1 MDPDL
6 PFTPLETG
14 TLEPM
19 PVAETRERQPKLPP
33 GKWIHK
39 NLFNNWYNSAITVV
53 LGVSVIAATYFLLRF
68 VFVTARWAPVI
79 ENLTLF
85 MVGRF
90 PRTAANDQ
98 LWRVVAQV
106 LIWSGAMG
114 LAWGAA
120 VSGAKF
126 RAMQAGVEYTEDTLL
141 TRLRRYWSLIGL
153 IVLLLVIAKTFG
165 PALVVIAAVAIGAAL
180 QMVGARIPGQ
190 YAGVTW
196 AGVAFLGVLGY
207 QIVSGFVGTGWLWL
221 FLPIVLASVSLLGRR
236 DWDDVRRMHIVQ
248 SAAAVAILAVGF
260 LLYSVTNFEGVGWD
274 EWEGFHLNLIMAALA
289 ITLSFPLG
297 LLLALARRSSF
308 PALRTLATLYIE
320 LIRGVPLISLLLMA
334 QFFLGFFLNTT
345 TLPSEITRALAAM
358 TMFTAAYVAEIV
370 RGGLQAVPGGQVEA
384 GNSLGLSP
392 WKVTRLIVLP
402 QALRAVIPAMVGQ
415 FISLFKDTTLL
426 FIIGI
431 GEILRVRE
439 IVHAQTDFRGFGIT
453 ETLVFVM
460 LAFWAV
466 SFALSR
472 ESQRLERK
480 LGVGER

>member
-1 MDPDL
+1 MDPDT

-14 TLEPM
+14 ALEPLT
-19 PVAETRERQPKLPP
+19 VAETRERQPKLPP
-33 GKWIHK
+33 GEWVKK
-39 NLFNNWYNSAITVV
+39 NLFNNWYNSAITVI
-53 LGVSVIAATYFLLRF
+53 LGLAIIVSGYLILRF

-85 MVGRF
+85 LVGRF
-90 PRTAANDQ
+90 PRSAADNQ

-106 LIWSGAMG
+106 IIWSGAMG
-114 LAWGAA
+114 LAWGAS

-126 RAMQAGVEYTEDTLL
+126 RAMQAGVEYTEDKLL
-141 TRLRRYWSLIGL
+141 ARIRRYWSLIAL
-153 IVLLLVIAKTFG
+153 VVLLLVIAKTFG
-165 PALVVIAAVAIGAAL
+165 PVLVVLAALGVGVAL
-180 QMVGARIPGQ
+180 QMIGARIPGQ
-190 YAGVTW
+190 YAGILW

-221 FLPIVLASVSLLGRR
+221 GLPIVVAAVNLIGKR
-236 DWDDVRRMHIVQ
+236 DWDDQRRMHMVQ
-248 SAAAVAILAVGF
+248 GAVALAILAVGF
-260 LLYSVTNFEGVGWD
+260 VFYSVTDLEGVGWD
-274 EWEGFHLNLIMAALA
+274 DWEGFHLNLIMAALA

-308 PALRTLATLYIE
+308 PALRTLSTLYIE

-334 QFFLGFFLNTT
+334 QFFIGFFLNTT
-345 TLPSEITRALAAM
+345 TLPSLTLRALTAM

-370 RGGLQAVPGGQVEA
+370 RGGLQAVPAGQVEA

-415 FISLFKDTTLL
+415 FIALFKDTTLL
-426 FIIGI
+426 FIIGV

-439 IVHAQTDFRGFGIT
+439 QVHGQTEFRGFGIT

-466 SFALSR
+466 SFAMSR